1 MISPPLCQL
10 SISVLLINE
19 RNTKPK
25 ETFLL
30 TLDKNR
36 TPLVVYVYVVVITLE
51 TQF

>member
-1 MISPPLCQL
+1 MISLPLCQL
-10 SISVLLINE
+10 SISVLMIKE

-25 ETFLL
+25 EIFLL

-36 TPLVVYVYVVVITLE
+36 TPLVIWMYVGVTTCE